1 MTISTGRA
9 AVVQQANS
17 FPFVIRVL
25 WFFIFGWHVT
35 LYWIVIAWLLNI
47 TIIGM
52 PLGLWMWNRVP
63 LVLTLRTKRVYA
75 VSSTRPDGMIE
86 WRTEGVPQPAF
97 LVRAI
102 YFILIGWWF
111 SLIWA
116 LLGWLF
122 CVTIIGLPLGVLM
135 LNRLPGV
142 TTLMQH

>member
-1 MTISTGRA
+1 MATSTGRA
-9 AVVQQANS
+9 AVVQQTDS
-17 FPFVIRVL
+17 FPFIIWVL

-52 PLGLWMWNRVP
+52 PLGLWMWDRVP
-63 LVLTLRTKRVYA
+63 LVLTLRTKRSYA
-75 VSSTRPDGMIE
+75 VPSTRPDGIIE
-86 WRTEGVPQPAF
+86 WRTEGVPQLAF

-142 TTLMQH
+142 TTLMRH